1 MMPVTRILCPVD
13 FSEVSRHALDHAV
26 ALAHQFKA
34 RVTALHV
41 IAPVVSMIPSPEAP
55 LYPPVVLTPEDVAQY
70 AKELQGFVGDEV
82 GSAGVE
88 CQVLEGAPLGTIV
101 EYATA
106 NAVDLIVLGTHGRS
120 GLERVMLGSVTERV
134 LQIGRAHV

>member
-41 IAPVVSMIPSPEAP
+41 IAPVV
-55 LYPPVVLTPEDVAQY
+55 
-70 AKELQGFVGDEV
+70 
-82 GSAGVE
+82 
-88 CQVLEGAPLGTIV
+88 
-101 EYATA
+101 
-106 NAVDLIVLGTHGRS
+106 
-120 GLERVMLGSVTERV
+120 
-134 LQIGRAHV
+134 